1 MKNSQYGPC
10 GLYCGACGA
19 LDCDGCR
26 SERVDDW
33 MKQCQFRQC
42 ASEKNVD
49 SCCFCRDYPCK
60 ALHEFMHD
68 KWPHHWTMQPN
79 LEYIKKNGAEKWLLA
94 QQQEWSCKSCAA
106 AIHWHQKQCRCGQ
119 QLEAWELPA

>member
-1 MKNSQYGPC
+1 MKKSQSGPC

-19 LDCDGCR
+19 TDCDGCR

-33 MKQCQFRQC
+33 VKRCPFRQC
-42 ASEKNVD
+42 AREKKID
-49 SCCFCRDYPCK
+49 SCSSCRDFPCTT
-60 ALHEFMHD
+60 LHDFMND

-79 LEYIKKNGAEKWLLA
+79 LEYIKKNGVENWLLA

-106 AIHWHQKQCRCGQ
+106 AIYWYQKQCHCGQ
-119 QLEAWELPA
+119 QLDAWELPA

>member
-1 MKNSQYGPC
+1 MKKSQYGPC

-26 SERVDDW
+26 SDRVDDW
-33 MKQCQFRQC
+33 VKQCPFRQC
-42 ASEKNVD
+42 AKEKKLD
-49 SCCFCRDYPCK
+49 FCCFCRDYPCK

-79 LEYIKKNGAEKWLLA
+79 LEYIKKNGVAKWLLA
-94 QQQEWSCKSCAA
+94 QEQEWSCKSCTA
-106 AIHWHQKQCRCGQ
+106 AIHWYQKQCRCGQ
-119 QLEAWELPA
+119 QLEAWELPT